1 MEDREDLVE
10 RDDHERPPM
19 DRRSFLAR
27 SAVGLAAAAGGATLL
42 AACGG
47 DEATTA
53 ASTTTTAAAAR
64 SDEPDDADDRVT
76 LTQDAGCAPLSAK
89 DSFDMRFIQFT
100 AHTVP
105 AAWSQGIEEV
115 LREQEVVSYD
125 LLDGQAD
132 AATQVSLMDAAIADG
147 ADVIFLQPVDS
158 VGIGPSIRK
167 AADAGIPVITLNIDS
182 TQLHAAHVEMNHYYG
197 AREIAR
203 ALGDAMGGAGKV
215 AILNA
220 PPGIIIRDLRTDGF
234 VDGLAEYH
242 PDIEIVADQVADWSR
257 AVAQDVFTSILAA
270 NSDLGGAYGVNDS
283 MALGAV
289 DVAKEQG
296 ILDQL
301 VVFGNDGETAA
312 IESIEAGELAGT
324 QYTDVFQ
331 QGRFAASAALQLAT
345 ARVNPGAIGSQG
357 HILMPFTIVTSANA
371 GDILPAQRW

>member
-1 MEDREDLVE
+1 MQDQEDLVE
-10 RDDHERPPM
+10 QDGHEQPPM
-19 DRRSFLAR
+19 DRRSFIAR

-42 AACGG
+42 AACGD
-47 DEATTA
+47 DEPATTA
-53 ASTTTTAAAAR
+53 PATTAAAAPPP
-64 SDEPDDADDRVT
+64 DEPGEDDTVT
-76 LTQDAGCAPLSAK
+76 LTQDAGCAPLTAK

-115 LREQEVVSYD
+115 LREQQVVSYE

-167 AADAGIPVITLNIDS
+167 AAEAGIPVITLNIDS
-182 TQLHAAHVEMNHYYG
+182 TELHAAHVEMNHYYG

-203 ALGDAMGGAGKV
+203 AMGDAMGGTGKV

-234 VDGLAEYH
+234 VDGIAEHH
-242 PDIEIVADQVADWSR
+242 PNIEIVADQVADWSR

-312 IESIEAGELAGT
+312 IESIEAGELTGT

-345 ARVNPGAIGSQG
+345 ARVNPGAIGAQG